1 MPPSAAAA
9 PSGGAPPGEA
19 SPEPEPQ
26 GGGWR
31 KLLLLALIAL
41 AVALF
46 FGFGLQRQLTLE
58 ALQRAQGGLL
68 AWRQEAPLQSALA
81 YMGLYVV
88 VTALSLPGAAVLTLA
103 GGALFGLGL
112 GTLLVSFA
120 SSAGALLAFLLARTL
135 FRDLVQRRFG
145 RQLAPIE
152 AGVQRDGVLYL
163 LTLRLAPVFP
173 FFLVNLLMALT
184 PMRAG
189 SYYLTSQIG
198 MLPGTLV
205 YVNAGTQ
212 LAQLQGLG
220 GILSPPLLL
229 SFGLLAAFPWLARA
243 ATNRLA
249 TWRLYRRWSRPRRF
263 DRNLIV
269 IGAGAAGLVSSYIA
283 ATVKARV
290 TLIEADAMG
299 GDCLNTGC
307 VPSKALIASARL
319 AARMRRADRWG
330 LEPVEPRLSVRQVFE
345 RVAAKVEA
353 VAPHDSVERYEG
365 LGVEVIR
372 GHARLLD
379 PWTVAIRRHD
389 SPGAG
394 EAEGAGPR
402 KSSHE
407 LRLTSRA
414 IVLATGAAPV
424 LPDLPGADQVPLLT
438 SETIWT
444 YLRTCPLERPRL
456 VVLGGGPIGCELS
469 QALAQLGLPVTLVQ
483 RSGRLL
489 RREDADVAEEV
500 RRALEAD
507 GVQVLTHTQVRGFAA
522 DASGAAR
529 VEVEH
534 EGQTRTLACDAVLC
548 ALGRR
553 ARLQGYGL
561 EELGIPTGAT
571 ITTNAYLQTLY
582 PNIYAAGDVAGP
594 FQFTHTAA
602 HQAWYAA
609 VNALFGG
616 VRRFR
621 ADYRVIPRT
630 TFTDPEVATVG
641 LTEAEAAAQ
650 QIPVEVTRFPLHEL
664 DRAIVESAERGFVK
678 VLTTPGKDTI
688 LGTTIVAEHAGELLS
703 EFVLAMRWNLGLGRI
718 FSTVHAYPTF
728 SEANKYA
735 AGVWKKARA
744 PQRLLGWLERYFRW
758 RRGGG

>member
-1 MPPSAAAA
+1 MPPSTAAV
-9 PSGGAPPGEA
+9 PSGGGPPGEA
-19 SPEPEPQ
+19 APEPEPQ

-31 KLLLLALIAL
+31 KLLLLAAIAL

-58 ALQRAQGGLL
+58 ALQRAQGSLL
-68 AWRQEAPLQSALA
+68 AWRQAAPLQSALA

-243 ATNRLA
+243 ATGRLA

-290 TLIEADAMG
+290 TLIEAEAMG

-330 LEPVEPRLSVRQVFE
+330 LEPVQPRLSVRQVFE

-379 PWTVAIRRHD
+379 PWTVAIRQADGPD
-389 SPGAG
+389 SSEG
-394 EAEGAGPR
+394 EGAQ
-402 KSSHE
+402 E
-407 LRLTSRA
+407 QRLTSRA

-444 YLRTCPLERPRL
+444 WLRTCPLERPRL

-500 RRALEAD
+500 RRALED
-507 GVQVLTHTQVRGFAA
+507 DRVRVLTHTQVLGFTAA
-522 DASGAAR
+522 TFTAAASGAAH
-529 VEVEH
+529 VQVQH
-534 EGQTRTLACDAVLC
+534 EGQTRLLACDAVLC

-650 QIPVEVTRFPLHEL
+650 QIPVEVTRCPLHEL
-664 DRAIVESAERGFVK
+664 DRAIVEGAERGFVK
-678 VLTTPGKDTI
+678 VLTPPGKDTI
-688 LGTTIVAEHAGELLS
+688 LGATIVAEHAGELLA
-703 EFVLAMRWNLGLGRI
+703 EFVLAMRWNLGLSRI
-718 FSTVHAYPTF
+718 FSTVHAYPTL
-728 SEANKYA
+728 SEANKYT

-744 PQRLLGWLERYFRW
+744 PQRLLGWLERWFRW
-758 RRGGG
+758 QRGSG

>member
-1 MPPSAAAA
+1 MHPPAAE
-9 PSGGAPPGEA
+9 SPPGDA
-19 SPEPEPQ
+19 TPEPEPQ

-31 KLLLLALIAL
+31 KLLLLAAIVL

-58 ALQRAQGGLL
+58 GLQRAQGSLL
-68 AWRQEAPLQSALA
+68 AWRQAAPLQSALA
-81 YMGLYVV
+81 YMGVYVV

-135 FRDLVQRRFG
+135 LRDLVQRRFG

-152 AGVQRDGVLYL
+152 AGVARDGVLYL

-189 SYYLTSQIG
+189 AFYLTSQIG

-212 LAQLQGLG
+212 LARLKGLG

-229 SFGLLAAFPWLARA
+229 SFALLAAFPWLARA
-243 ATNRLA
+243 ATSRWA

-269 IGAGAAGLVSSYIA
+269 IGAGAAGLVTSYIA

-290 TLIEADAMG
+290 TLIEAEAMG

-372 GHARLLD
+372 GHARLVD
-379 PWTVAIRRHD
+379 PWTVAITRAD
-389 SPGAG
+389 G
-394 EAEGAGPR
+394 
-402 KSSHE
+402 E

-424 LPDLPGADQVPLLT
+424 LPDLPGTDQVPLLS

-444 YLRTCPLERPRL
+444 YLRTCPQERPRL

-469 QALAQLGLPVTLVQ
+469 QALAQLGLPVTLIQ

-489 RREDADVAEEV
+489 RREDADVAEDV

-507 GVQVLTHTQVRGFAA
+507 GVQVLTRTEVLGFAA
-522 DASGAAR
+522 DGEGAAR
-529 VEVEH
+529 VLVEH
-534 EGQTRTLACDAVLC
+534 EGQARTLACDAVLC

-678 VLTTPGKDTI
+678 VLTAPGKDTI
-688 LGTTIVAEHAGELLS
+688 LGATIVAEHAGELLA
-703 EFVLAMRWNLGLGRI
+703 EVVLAMRWKLGLSRL

-744 PQRLLGWLERYFRW
+744 PRRLLGWLERWFRW

>member
-1 MPPSAAAA
+1 MHPPAAESPA
-9 PSGGAPPGEA
+9 GEDT
-19 SPEPEPQ
+19 PEPEPQ
-26 GGGWR
+26 GGLWR
-31 KLLLLALIAL
+31 KLLLLAAIAL

-58 ALQRAQGGLL
+58 GLQRAQGSLL
-68 AWRQEAPLQSALA
+68 AWRQAAPLQSSLA

-135 FRDLVQRRFG
+135 LRDLVQRRFG

-152 AGVQRDGVLYL
+152 AGVKRDGVLYL

-243 ATNRLA
+243 ATGRLA

-290 TLIEADAMG
+290 TLIEAEAMG

-319 AARMRRADRWG
+319 AARMRRADRYG

-365 LGVEVIR
+365 LGVEVVR

-379 PWTVAIRRHD
+379 PWTVAITQ
-389 SPGAG
+389 
-394 EAEGAGPR
+394 AGPQPQPER
-402 KSSHE
+402 
-407 LRLTSRA
+407 RLTSRA

-424 LPDLPGADQVPLLT
+424 LPDLPGAEQVPLLT
-438 SETIWT
+438 SETIWSW
-444 YLRTCPLERPRL
+444 LRTCPLERPRL

-469 QALAQLGLPVTLVQ
+469 QALAQLDLPVTLVQ

-507 GVQVLTHTQVRGFAA
+507 GVQVLTHTQVVGFAA

-529 VEVEH
+529 VQVEH
-534 EGQTRTLACDAVLC
+534 EGEVRPLACDAVLC

-561 EELGIPTGAT
+561 EELGITTGAT
-571 ITTNAYLQTLY
+571 VTTNAYLQTLY

-621 ADYRVIPRT
+621 TDYRVIPRT

-641 LTEAEAAAQ
+641 LTEAEAAAR
-650 QIPVEVTRFPLHEL
+650 QIAVEVTRFPLHEL

-678 VLTTPGKDTI
+678 VLTAPGKDTI
-688 LGTTIVAEHAGELLS
+688 LGATIVAEHAGELLA
-703 EFVLAMRWNLGLGRI
+703 EFALAMRWGLGLNRI

-728 SEANKYA
+728 TEANKYA
-735 AGVWKKARA
+735 AGVWKKART
-744 PQRLLGWLERYFRW
+744 PQRLLGWLEGYFRW
-758 RRGGG
+758 RRGEN